1 MIRKCH
7 VGVLYFLAIARLPW
21 YNDENLWI
29 GARYNGE
36 K

>member
-1 MIRKCH
+1 MIRR
-7 VGVLYFLAIARLPW
+7 VMPEFYTFLASARLPW